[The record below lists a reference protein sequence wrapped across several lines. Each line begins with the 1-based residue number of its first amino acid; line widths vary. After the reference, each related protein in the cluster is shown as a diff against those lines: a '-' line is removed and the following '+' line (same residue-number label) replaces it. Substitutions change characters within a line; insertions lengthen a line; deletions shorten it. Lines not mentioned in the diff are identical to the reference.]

1 MDLGKLRELLE
12 MELSSTELT
21 LLDDDF
27 YEEFDSLIKALKLRA
42 ESSKER
48 GEEVD
53 EQLYL
58 AELSVAEKL
67 VKEILKIRLHKIVD
81 MAFEGRPFNLISD
94 EKKLFSILMAFIH
107 REEIPAFEEEVSI
120 EETKEVEVTSDR
132 RIFSAYILL
141 QDIPKVLDERLREY
155 GPFKAGDLVTLP
167 RTVGHI
173 LVQREAAKR
182 ISISY

>member
-1 MDLGKLRELLE
+1 MEGIQLLRNPHPARVLRSGDLPYPICI
-12 MELSSTELT
+12 SSTV
-21 LLDDDF
+21 
-27 YEEFDSLIKALKLRA
+27 AL
-42 ESSKER
+42 
-48 GEEVD
+48 
-53 EQLYL
+53 
-58 AELSVAEKL
+58 
-67 VKEILKIRLHKIVD
+67 
-81 MAFEGRPFNLISD
+81 RP
-94 EKKLFSILMAFIH
+94 
-107 REEIPAFEEEVSI
+107 RIPAFEEEVSI

-132 RIFSAYILL
+132 RIFNAYILL